1 MTKFSISSG
10 LKSNL
15 ARKVGTSP
23 DHAQVLV
30 TKRRKRRP
38 ECVAPRETRKRN
50 LCSILRRPTE
60 WMQSVRN
67 ARRMISALQ

>member
-30 TKRRKRRP
+30 TKPRKRKP
-38 ECVAPRETRKRN
+38 ECVAPRETRKRVVQQ
-50 LCSILRRPTE
+50 
-60 WMQSVRN
+60 MQGG
-67 ARRMISALQ
+67 